1 MTIDQ
6 TTTLV
11 TDLLFLLLACMGF
24 CAGISA
30 GLPAPIDRTKVDVSK
45 LDFIGRIVATRAY
58 GYWYRMVN
66 AMGCNWG
73 KARNFADPKQL
84 AVINMAIKTAIG
96 LIASLKT
103 IQSVG
108 DTASPTAANATD
120 TPTTVVP
127 EVTYVTP
134 TNTPVVT
141 IPDVTQ
147 K

>member
-6 TTTLV
+6 ITNLV
-11 TDLLFLLLACMGF
+11 SDLLFLLLACMGF

-45 LDFIGRIVATRAY
+45 LNFIGRVVATRAY

-103 IQSVG
+103 IQSVE
-108 DTASPTAANATD
+108 DATSSRTANATD
-120 TPTTVVP
+120 TPTVIP
-127 EVTYVTP
+127 EVTHVTP